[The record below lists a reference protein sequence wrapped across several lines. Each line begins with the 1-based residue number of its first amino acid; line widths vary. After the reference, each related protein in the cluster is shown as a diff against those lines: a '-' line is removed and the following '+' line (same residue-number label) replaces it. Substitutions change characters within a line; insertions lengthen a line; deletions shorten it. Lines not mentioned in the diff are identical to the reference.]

1 MEQIRKSCLQ
11 FIQSGEQCKSIDINQ
26 TSDFGGYLPNHM
38 RTKLFKEIKEFITSI
53 FQMFYNEIYIYL
65 WMICFYNVFLI
76 FIILAILILL
86 LSLLRKN
93 KHFSN
98 MENN

>member
-53 FQMFYNEIYIYL
+53 FQMFYNEIYIYI
-65 WMICFYNVFLI
+65 WFICIYHVFLI
-76 FIILAILILL
+76 FIILANLFLL
-86 LSLLRKN
+86 LHLLRKPI
-93 KHFSN
+93 HLS
-98 MENN
+98 